1 MLLNNVNTQGQ
12 TVILGE
18 GIYQVNLFNLE
29 TIDPY
34 DYIRIIGSD
43 FQWRYQGEIEWR
55 DGQFTDYADNSYQGL
70 TIELNVLNETELTF
84 RTDDTFDYPND
95 DTPTNPIID
104 IEILQAGDYSSI
116 VADGIGAIDNNI
128 LSTGEG
134 AVSSEEIQ
142 ATFFHNL
149 VDLTQYGVEGSAALW
164 VTEPGLNKVD
174 ITVDGSANLLF
185 WDGSNITPFIVEG
198 TQEIYFN
205 TVSDEWGFVILD
217 EFANNEASVTF
228 DNFVWYDSQPDNI
241 KVISYQEMGDPSLDP
256 NLDPNLDPLPEPT
269 PNNWTIETLGDVEV
283 NDMPN
288 YNNGGEFMIGTGTGD
303 RAVSTIGNDLMGD
316 RNYLKP
322 FGTEGSSVNISDIE
336 NGFYM
341 FGVNQFGKIDDNNN
355 DALYAWNGKQLTLIA
370 NNEEGLITNNVDV
383 IYGELSFIGVDVNT
397 TTGTTDFTITD
408 LQRTGELPYEAPT
421 PISLMPNTY
430 LGDVDFYEQQT
441 RINNGIGDRA
451 VSTLS
456 SDLGIDLSL
465 YGTEGSY
472 ATWEGLENGIYE
484 ITYSLYASENDF
496 DHDNIYFYDGTN
508 LNLFD
513 SRSSAT
519 IQHSATRWISETT
532 TQQVAVNDG
541 KLTFITL
548 DTVDKT
554 GTTQLRINGI
564 ERIDDL
570 VNETNDPYSYIYE
583 EPPYPIPDIG
593 KDLGND
599 PLTGLNLGTLK
610 PWETDSNTGTE
621 YNQGYVYGSYH
632 LGASYIT
639 EFIGGDDVSDYIQF
653 SLDESSYL
661 NFYHNNAIAQ
671 ILDENQQVIIG
682 SNDGYSGNLQA
693 YLDPGN
699 YYIGFSSESSE
710 SELFNASIYL
720 SNSDPNYAD

>member
-1 MLLNNVNTQGQ
+1 MLLNNVTTQGQ
-12 TVILGE
+12 TVTLDQ

-29 TIDPY
+29 TIDLM
-34 DYIRIIGSD
+34 DYIRIIGTD
-43 FQWRYQGEIEWR
+43 FQWRYQGETDWR
-55 DGQFTDYADNSYQGL
+55 EPYQNNEFTEYADNINQGL
-70 TIELNVLNETELTF
+70 TIELNILNDTELTF

-116 VADGIGAIDNNI
+116 IQDGIGAIDNNI

-134 AVSSEEIQ
+134 AVTTEEIQ
-142 ATFFHNL
+142 STFFHDM
-149 VDLTQYGVEGSAALW
+149 VDLSSYGVEGSAALW
-164 VTEPGLNKVD
+164 GTEPGINKVD
-174 ITVDGSANLLF
+174 ITVNGSASLLF
-185 WDGSNITPFIVEG
+185 WDGANLTPFTVNG
-198 TQEIYFN
+198 TQELYFN
-205 TVSDEWGFVILD
+205 TVSDEWGFIVLD
-217 EFANNEASVTF
+217 DVDSNEALVTF

-241 KVISYQEMGDPSLDP
+241 DVISYQEMSDPSLDP
-256 NLDPNLDPLPEPT
+256 DLNPNPEPT
-269 PNNWTIETLGDVEV
+269 PNNWRIETLGDVEINSV
-283 NDMPN
+283 PN
-288 YNNGGEFMIGTGTGD
+288 YDNGGNFMVGTGTGD

-316 RNYLKP
+316 RNYLRP
-322 FGTEGSSVNISDIE
+322 FGTEGSYLNISDIE
-336 NGFYM
+336 NGVYEFD
-341 FGVNQFGKIDDNNN
+341 VNQLGRIDSNNN
-355 DALYAWNGKQLTLIA
+355 DALYAWNGKQLTLVA
-370 NNEEGLITNNVDV
+370 DNNSGIITNTVDV
-383 IYGELSFIGVDVNT
+383 IYGELSFISVDVNT
-397 TTGTTDFTITD
+397 KTGTTDFTITD
-408 LQRTGELPYEAPT
+408 LERTGELPYSAPT
-421 PISLMPNTY
+421 PISLMPDTY

-441 RINNGIGDRA
+441 RINNGSGDRA

-456 SDLGIDLSL
+456 RELDIDLSM

-496 DHDNIYFYDGTN
+496 NHDNIYVYDGSN

-519 IQHSATRWISETT
+519 IQSSATRWISETT
-532 TQQVAVNDG
+532 TQQVAVTDG
-541 KLTFITL
+541 QLTFITL
-548 DTVDKT
+548 DTVDKS

-564 ERIDDL
+564 ERVDDL
-570 VNETNDPYSYIYE
+570 VNNTNDPYSYIYE
-583 EPPYPIPDIG
+583 EPPFPIPDMG

-621 YNQGYVYGSYH
+621 YNRGYVYGSYH

-639 EFIGGDDVSDYIQF
+639 ETIGGDDISDYVQF
-653 SLDESSYL
+653 NLDESSYL

-671 ILDENQQVIIG
+671 ILDENEQVIIG
-682 SNDGYSGNLQA
+682 SDDGYSGNLQA
-693 YLDPGN
+693 YLNRGN
-699 YYIGFSSESSE
+699 YYIGFSSESSD